1 VHYPCPIYQQP
12 FYQEAQDLYRIAAR
26 PLDEEQLATIVK
38 TPTGPLKSSN
48 GSGAAT
54 LMATRPSEASY
65 PRLPE
70 AEKAARQ
77 VLSLPVHAALSEDDL
92 ATIVLEVLDL
102 CQ

>member
-1 VHYPCPIYQQP
+1 M
-12 FYQEAQDLYRIAAR
+12 AS
-26 PLDEEQLATIVK
+26 IVK

-48 GSGAAT
+48 GSGAGT
-54 LMATRPSEASY
+54 LTATRPAEKVA

-77 VLSLPVHAALSEDDL
+77 VLSLPVHSALSEDDL
-92 ATIVLEVLDL
+92 TTIILEVLAL

>member
-1 VHYPCPIYQQP
+1 M
-12 FYQEAQDLYRIAAR
+12 AAR
-26 PLDEEQLATIVK
+26 PA
-38 TPTGPLKSSN
+38 
-48 GSGAAT
+48 
-54 LMATRPSEASY
+54 EAPY

-77 VLSLPVHAALSEDDL
+77 VLSLPVHPALSEDDL